1 MKLLIEYFLSSNYT
15 RDSEYKACINENLK
29 NELID
34 EIFVFIS
41 DNSILDIQSQKL
53 RIINLSER
61 PTFKYLFDYCNNNL
75 NGQICIIAN
84 TDIFFDN
91 SLSHLLNSNL
101 ENTFISLTR
110 WDLFFDQNQWQA
122 QFYNHPFRGGP
133 ATTGMLSQD
142 SWIFRSPIKTDD
154 RTNFLMGKPGC
165 DNRIIQIL
173 HENGYNVKNPSMKI
187 ITKHLHIS
195 NYRTYNNTDMVLGPY
210 LLVEPTDSLEKES
223 QKQTIKHF

>member
-1 MKLLIEYFLSSNYT
+1 MKLLIEYFLSSNHT
-15 RDSEYKACINENLK
+15 RDAEYKACINENIK

-53 RIINLSER
+53 KIINLSER
-61 PTFKYLFDYCNNNL
+61 PTFKYLFDYCNNKL

-142 SWIFRSPIKTDD
+142 SWIFRSPIKTDN

-223 QKQTIKHF
+223 QKQTIPHF

>member
-1 MKLLIEYFLSSNYT
+1 MKLLIEYFLSSNHT
-15 RDSEYKACINENLK
+15 RDAEYKACINENIK

-61 PTFKYLFDYCNNNL
+61 PTFKYLFEYCNNNL

-91 SLSHLLNSNL
+91 SLSYLLNSNL
-101 ENTFISLTR
+101 EKTFISLTR

-122 QFYNHPFRGGP
+122 QFYNHLFRGGP

-142 SWIFRSPIKTDD
+142 SWIFLSPIKIDD

-173 HENGYNVKNPSMKI
+173 HENGYNVKNPSMRI

>member
-1 MKLLIEYFLSSNYT
+1 MKLLIEYFLSSNHT
-15 RDSEYKACINENLK
+15 RDVEYKACINENIK

-61 PTFKYLFDYCNNNL
+61 PTFKYLFEYCNNNL